1 MILLSKF
8 NQTIGKSTTKVNDMD
23 TDTDKVTDA
32 QTAMFSEQLLSH
44 DHIAQMGIDYVL
56 TIQEAHR

>member
-1 MILLSKF
+1 
-8 NQTIGKSTTKVNDMD
+8 MD